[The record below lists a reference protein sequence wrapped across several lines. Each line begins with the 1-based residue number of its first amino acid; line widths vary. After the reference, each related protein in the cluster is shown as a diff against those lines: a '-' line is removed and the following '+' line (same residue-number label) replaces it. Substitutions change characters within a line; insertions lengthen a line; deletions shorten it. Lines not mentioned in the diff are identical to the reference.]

1 VVPTFTDEQS
11 CQSNKIKRM
20 HFLRQ
25 YSAHKS
31 FKRLDFKDEA
41 FKQLHLLAKMV
52 DDLKYMI
59 E

>member
-1 VVPTFTDEQS
+1 
-11 CQSNKIKRM
+11 M

-59 E
+59 EESEN